1 MNTRELENIVTL
13 ADEGSIT
20 RAAEKLYMAQSS
32 LSQFLQQYEKR
43 LGTTLF
49 IRTSTGIKTTS
60 CGEIFIN
67 HAREI
72 LQKYRQAENE
82 LWDMAN
88 LQGGRIVLGI
98 SSFRGR
104 YLLPP
109 VLKAFYEK
117 YPKVQVEI
125 VEENS
130 MALEELILN
139 GTLDMAVVVL
149 PLVKLNQE
157 VDFLKKDEVFI
168 VSNKKHPIMKYAK
181 KKDLSDYY
189 WIDLKDAS
197 EFEFILSDYSTILG
211 NISRREFKKLGLNL
225 ISHNTNITAAMAAA
239 MAREGL
245 GLAFTYRSCVEK
257 YEDIEY
263 LTIGKE
269 GVFLDLA
276 IAYPPSGYRS
286 NASIVLGKML
296 QDYHE

>member
-1 MNTRELENIVTL
+1 
-13 ADEGSIT
+13 
-20 RAAEKLYMAQSS
+20 
-32 LSQFLQQYEKR
+32 
-43 LGTTLF
+43 
-49 IRTSTGIKTTS
+49 
-60 CGEIFIN
+60 
-67 HAREI
+67 
-72 LQKYRQAENE
+72 
-82 LWDMAN
+82 
-88 LQGGRIVLGI
+88 
-98 SSFRGR
+98 
-104 YLLPP
+104 
-109 VLKAFYEK
+109 
-117 YPKVQVEI
+117 
-125 VEENS
+125 
-130 MALEELILN
+130 
-139 GTLDMAVVVL
+139 
-149 PLVKLNQE
+149 
-157 VDFLKKDEVFI
+157 
-168 VSNKKHPIMKYAK
+168 MKYAK

-197 EFEFILSDYSTILG
+197 EFEFILSDHSTILG